1 MIFIT
6 KKTNMQ
12 NFGKI
17 KNAFNG
23 ILAESM
29 FSKNDTNKLLFKK
42 YIKTI
47 KESDILRTQF
57 LVYNN
62 IETKL
67 GNEGTSVFAAN
78 VYISENLRLLEKYK
92 VSDILKENQK
102 LVALSEAI
110 TNNLSNDYDP
120 RLSSLHESISNLIF
134 TKRNAKSVE
143 TITES
148 LVNVVEYI
156 KSNKVKTLS
165 EAIELPTSMLTTMMV
180 DKYNEKY
187 ASLDESEKKLLKVL
201 IDSTPEEKS
210 SVYSETIR
218 ECIDLINEKLS
229 GSDLEA
235 KDKLLRVKDK
245 LLNDKIDINEE
256 FEKKI
261 SKLVELKNSLK

>member
-1 MIFIT
+1 
-6 KKTNMQ
+6 MQ

-29 FSKNDTNKLLFKK
+29 FSKNDTSKLLFKK

-62 IETKL
+62 IETRL
-67 GNEGTSVFAAN
+67 GTEETSAFAAN
-78 VYISENLRLLEKYK
+78 MYISENLRLLEKYK

-102 LVALSEAI
+102 LIALSEAI
-110 TNNLSNDYDP
+110 KGKLSDAYDP
-120 RLSSLHESISNLIF
+120 RLASLHESISSLIF
-134 TKRNAKSVE
+134 TKRNPSSVN

-156 KSNKVKTLS
+156 KSNKAKTIN
-165 EAIELPTSMLTTMMV
+165 EAIELPSSMLTTMMV

-187 ASLDESEKKLLKVL
+187 SSLDESERRLLKVL

-210 SVYSETIR
+210 EVYSATIR
-218 ECIDLINEKLS
+218 ECIDLINERLS

-245 LLNDKIDINEE
+245 LLNDKIEISED

-261 SKLVELKNSLK
+261 SKLIELKASLK

>member
-1 MIFIT
+1 
-6 KKTNMQ
+6 MQ

-29 FSKNDTNKLLFKK
+29 FSKNDTSKLLFKK

-62 IETKL
+62 IETKF
-67 GNEGTSVFAAN
+67 GNDDTSVFAAN
-78 VYISENLRLLEKYK
+78 IYISENLRLLEKYK

-110 TNNLSNDYDP
+110 KGKLSDAYDP
-120 RLSSLHESISNLIF
+120 RLASLHESISSLIF
-134 TKRNAKSVE
+134 TKRNTNSVDI
-143 TITES
+143 ITES

-156 KSNKVKTLS
+156 KSNKAKTVN
-165 EAIELPTSMLTTMMV
+165 EVIELPSSMLTTMMV
-180 DKYNEKY
+180 DKYNDKY
-187 ASLDESEKKLLKVL
+187 SSLDESDRKILRAL
-201 IDSTPEEKS
+201 IGSTPEEKAE
-210 SVYSETIR
+210 VYTSTLR
-218 ECIDLINEKLS
+218 ECIDLINIQLTSDTHRGKSDIFEKL
-229 GSDLEA
+229 LN
-235 KDKLLRVKDK
+235 VKDK
-245 LLNDKIDINEE
+245 LLNDKCDITED

-261 SKLVELKNSLK
+261 SKLVELKATLK